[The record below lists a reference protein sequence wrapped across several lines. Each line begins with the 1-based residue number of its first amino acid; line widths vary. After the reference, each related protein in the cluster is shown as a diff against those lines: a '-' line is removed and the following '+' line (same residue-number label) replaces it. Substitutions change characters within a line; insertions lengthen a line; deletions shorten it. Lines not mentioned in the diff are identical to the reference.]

1 MEVTKRNFFTN
12 VLWRFFERIGTQA
25 VSFIVSIILARLID
39 PEYYGKIALITVF
52 TAILQVFV
60 DSGLGNALIQKKD
73 IDNLDFSTVF
83 FTNILF
89 CLVLYAILFFLAP
102 LIAKFYSDNQF
113 TILVRVLGLTLI
125 ISGVKNVLQ
134 AYVAK
139 NMIFKKFFF
148 ATLFGTV
155 VSAVVGI
162 CLAYKGLGVWALIAQ
177 QLINLFIDTVVLW
190 IIVPWKPVFQFSF
203 ERLKKLFSFGWKILL
218 VDLLTVGTLKLRQ
231 LVIGK
236 KYTSVDLA
244 YYNKA
249 EVLPQVIV
257 SNIDSSLSNVLFVSM
272 SSVQDDIQT
281 IKKMAKKTL
290 KTSFYI
296 MASLMIGL
304 AITAPEVIKLLLTD
318 KWIFCVPY
326 VRIFCIYYL
335 FTPILTVNLNAI
347 ISIGK
352 SALFL
357 KIEFYK
363 KITTLIILLLT
374 MWFGVKVMAYC
385 LLIESLIQQIIG
397 AFPNKKLISYSYVEQ
412 IKDILP
418 NLFLALFMGICVYFI
433 HFVQMNDLIK
443 LFLQILI
450 GGIVYITGS
459 AIFKLESFVYLIE
472 ILKLKK

>member
-296 MASLMIGL
+296 MAPLMIGL

-443 LFLQILI
+443 LFFQILI

>member
-1 MEVTKRNFFTN
+1 M
-12 VLWRFFERIGTQA
+12 
-25 VSFIVSIILARLID
+25 
-39 PEYYGKIALITVF
+39 
-52 TAILQVFV
+52 
-60 DSGLGNALIQKKD
+60 
-73 IDNLDFSTVF
+73 
-83 FTNILF
+83 
-89 CLVLYAILFFLAP
+89 
-102 LIAKFYSDNQF
+102 
-113 TILVRVLGLTLI
+113 
-125 ISGVKNVLQ
+125 
-134 AYVAK
+134 
-139 NMIFKKFFF
+139 
-148 ATLFGTV
+148 
-155 VSAVVGI
+155 
-162 CLAYKGLGVWALIAQ
+162 
-177 QLINLFIDTVVLW
+177 
-190 IIVPWKPVFQFSF
+190 
-203 ERLKKLFSFGWKILL
+203 
-218 VDLLTVGTLKLRQ
+218 
-231 LVIGK
+231 
-236 KYTSVDLA
+236 
-244 YYNKA
+244 
-249 EVLPQVIV
+249 PQVIV

-272 SSVQDDIQT
+272 SSVQDDIQA

-296 MASLMIGL
+296 MAPLMIGL

-318 KWIFCVPY
+318 KWISCVPY

>member
-203 ERLKKLFSFGWKILL
+203 ERL
-218 VDLLTVGTLKLRQ
+218 LTVGTLKLRQ

-296 MASLMIGL
+296 MAPLMIGL

>member
-89 CLVLYAILFFLAP
+89 CLVLYTILFFLAP

-162 CLAYKGLGVWALIAQ
+162 CLAYKDLGVWALIAQ

-296 MASLMIGL
+296 MAPLMIGL